1 MQGATETNNYAVI
14 YTGVNRYTR
23 GQSGVTIWIHNNVE
37 YYNFFNYRLIEI
49 RLNILKGHS
58 TILGVYALIESREEL
73 NEEFYE
79 TLQKIS
85 DKVNKND
92 YMILICGIKAK
103 VENNKNT
110 NVVGTNWEVILNNN
124 CKKNW

>member
-1 MQGATETNNYAVI
+1 MPTE
-14 YTGVNRYTR
+14 G
-23 GQSGVTIWIHNNVE
+23 
-37 YYNFFNYRLIEI
+37 
-49 RLNILKGHS
+49 
-58 TILGVYALIESREEL
+58 REEL

-110 NVVGTNWEVILNNN
+110 NVVGTNGEVILNNN
-124 CKKNW
+124 CKKN